1 MRVGA
6 VSRWWL
12 LLAVPTAL
20 LGVGIA
26 WVLADSV
33 GPALVRVL
41 TLSLGSVVLG
51 LGVLSWMSRDDRRPV
66 MSAATLWRG
75 AAGLGGLWAL
85 SEAVLF
91 TMTAADVENVEVSRM
106 SGVQFTEFLTDA
118 TPGRVGA
125 AAVVC
130 TVAVTA
136 MSAYGFR
143 YGRDL
148 PVVPLIALSAVA
160 LVLRPVTGHMSQQVL
175 GSALDAAHALA
186 AATWMGVLAA
196 MALVLNS
203 RGAWATWLPRYSA
216 LAWRCVWVLS
226 ITGVIDTAVKLGSVV
241 AFYETGYG
249 RIVLAKTLALA
260 TLLGLGW
267 WWRRTWVK
275 DAAAHRVSADAS
287 LTRAVIEVVAMGVP
301 FGLAAALATTA

>member
-6 VSRWWL
+6 ASRWWL

-26 WVLADSV
+26 WTLADSV

-66 MSAATLWRG
+66 ASAATLWR
-75 AAGLGGLWAL
+75 AAAALGGLWAL
-85 SEAVLF
+85 SEAVLL
-91 TMTAADVENVEVSRM
+91 TTTAADVENVEVSRM
-106 SGVQFTEFLTDA
+106 SVAQFTEFLTGA
-118 TPGRVGA
+118 TSGRIGT

-130 TVAVTA
+130 TVAIA
-136 MSAYGFR
+136 ALSAYAFR
-143 YGRDL
+143 SGRDL

-203 RGAWATWLPRYSA
+203 RGAWATWLPRYST

-226 ITGVIDTAVKLGSVV
+226 VTGVIDAAVKLGSVFAV
-241 AFYETGYG
+241 YETGYG
-249 RIVLAKTLALA
+249 RIVLAKVLVLAALLVLA
-260 TLLGLGW
+260 W

-275 DAAAHRVSADAS
+275 GAAAHRVGAEAS
-287 LTRAVIEVVAMGVP
+287 LKRAVVEVVAMGVP
-301 FGLAAALATTA
+301 FGLAAALATTG